1 MVGLVA
7 KLLDCEFAAFCPP
20 APEQQNN
27 YAAKATA
34 IPEQISSLMLITWEA
49 LQCEIFYEDDAV
61 LLDFKFAR
69 NSKNRNDL

>member
-34 IPEQISSLMLITWEA
+34 IPE
-49 LQCEIFYEDDAV
+49 
-61 LLDFKFAR
+61 
-69 NSKNRNDL
+69 